1 MILMKLLQGLR
12 KSWICFDKYTPEGI
26 VKMKQI
32 LIVDDMP
39 VNLEF
44 AVGMLKNEFKIAA
57 AKSGM
62 KALAY
67 LENNRP
73 DLILLDINMPEMDG
87 FETMEKIKSNPKTAS
102 IPVIFLTADRNPKME
117 LQGFKM
123 GAVDFI
129 AKPFEPEIMLSRIKT
144 QIELDDYRSNL
155 ENVVAN
161 KTRVI
166 EKLLDVM
173 SISLAELAESRDVS
187 TGGHLKNSTQY
198 FKILV
203 EKMRTKSKYSAI
215 LTDEYVKNLYRAAP
229 LHDVGK
235 IGIDDVVLRKESGLS
250 ENEFEH
256 MKKHSLIGAQTFD
269 HIMREIADGSVEIG
283 NEIDFIKIAKE
294 MALYHHEKWCG
305 TGGYPVGISGEAI
318 PLSARILAIA
328 DVYDALTSK
337 RAYKEA
343 FSHDDSMKIIRE
355 GRGTLFDPDIVDIFI
370 ECEEDVK
377 EYLAVKNLSLAEK

>member
-1 MILMKLLQGLR
+1 
-12 KSWICFDKYTPEGI
+12 
-26 VKMKQI
+26 MKQI

-44 AVGMLKNEFKIAA
+44 AVGMLKNEFKVAA

-73 DLILLDINMPEMDG
+73 DLILLDINMPEMNG
-87 FETMEKIKSNPKTAS
+87 FETMEKIKSNPRTAS
-102 IPVIFLTADRNPKME
+102 IPVIFLTADRNPQME

-129 AKPFEPEIMLSRIKT
+129 SKPFEPEIMLSRIRT

-173 SISLAELAESRDVS
+173 SISLAELAESRDVT

-198 FKILV
+198 FRILV
-203 EKMRTKSKYSAI
+203 EKMRTKSKYSEI

-235 IGIDDVVLRKESGLS
+235 IGIDDVVLRKESGLN

-269 HIMREIADGSVEIG
+269 RIIREITDGSVEIG
-283 NEIDFIKIAKE
+283 DEINFIKIAKE

-305 TGGYPVGISGEAI
+305 TGGYPVGISGETI
-318 PLSARILAIA
+318 PLSARILALA

-337 RAYKEA
+337 RTYKEA
-343 FSHDDSMKIIRE
+343 FSHDEAMKIIRD
-355 GRGTLFDPDIVDIFI
+355 GRGTLFDPDIVDVFV
-370 ECEEDVK
+370 ECEDEME
-377 EYLAVKNLSLAEK
+377 EYLAVKNLSLSEK

>member
-1 MILMKLLQGLR
+1 
-12 KSWICFDKYTPEGI
+12 
-26 VKMKQI
+26 MKQI

-44 AVGMLKNEFKIAA
+44 AVGMLKSQYKIAA

-62 KALAY
+62 KALMY
-67 LENNRP
+67 LENNHP

-87 FETMEKIKSNPKTAS
+87 FETIQKIKSNPKTAD

-117 LQGFKM
+117 LQGFKL

-129 AKPFEPEIMLSRIKT
+129 SKPFEPEIMLSRVRT
-144 QIELDDYRSNL
+144 QIELSDYRSNL
-155 ENVVAN
+155 ENMVAG
-161 KTRVI
+161 KTAVI

-173 SISLAELAESRDVS
+173 SISLAELAESRDNT

-203 EKMRTKSKYSAI
+203 ERMRTKPKYSEI

-229 LHDVGK
+229 LHDIGK
-235 IGIDDVVLRKESGLS
+235 IGIDDVVLRKESVLDK
-250 ENEFEH
+250 NEFEH
-256 MKKHSLIGAQTFD
+256 MKQHSFIGAQTFD
-269 HIMREIADGSVEIG
+269 HIIREITNAGVDIGSEL
-283 NEIDFIKIAKE
+283 DFIKIARE

-305 TGGYPVGISGEAI
+305 TGGYPVGVAGEAI

-337 RAYKEA
+337 RTYKEA
-343 FSHDDSMKIIRE
+343 FSHEDSMKIIRE
-355 GRGTLFDPDIVDIFI
+355 GRGTIFDPDITDVFI
-370 ECEEDVK
+370 ECEDEIK
-377 EYLAVKNLSLAEK
+377 EYLARKNIAQANK

>member
-1 MILMKLLQGLR
+1 
-12 KSWICFDKYTPEGI
+12 
-26 VKMKQI
+26 MKQI

-44 AVGMLKNEFKIAA
+44 AVGMLKDKYKVAA
-57 AKSGM
+57 TKSGL

-87 FETMEKIKSNPKTAS
+87 FETMSKIKSNPKTAM
-102 IPVIFLTADRNPKME
+102 IPVIFLTADKNPKME

-129 AKPFEPEIMLSRIKT
+129 SKPFEPEIMLSRIKT
-144 QIELDDYRSNL
+144 QIELDEYRSNL
-155 ENVVAN
+155 EHVVAE
-161 KTRVI
+161 KTKMI

-173 SISLAELAESRDVS
+173 SISLAELAESRDAI
-187 TGGHLKNSTQY
+187 TGGHLKNSTEY

-203 EKMRTKSKYSAI
+203 ERMRTKPKYEAI
-215 LTDEYVKNLYRAAP
+215 LTDEYVKNLFRAAP
-229 LHDVGK
+229 LHDIGK
-235 IGIDDVVLRKESGLS
+235 IGIDDDVLRKESGLD
-250 ENEFEH
+250 ENEFER

-269 HIMREIADGSVEIG
+269 RIIREITADGAEAG
-283 NEIDFIKIAKE
+283 DELDFIKTARE

-305 TGGYPVGISGEAI
+305 TGGYPVGVSGEAI
-318 PLSARILAIA
+318 PLSARMLTVA

-337 RAYKEA
+337 RSYKPA
-343 FSHDDSMKIIRE
+343 FSHEESMRIIRE
-355 GRGTLFDPDIVDIFI
+355 GKGVLFDPDIVDIFI
-370 ECEEDVK
+370 ECENELK
-377 EYLAVKNLSLAEK
+377 EYLARKNISANV